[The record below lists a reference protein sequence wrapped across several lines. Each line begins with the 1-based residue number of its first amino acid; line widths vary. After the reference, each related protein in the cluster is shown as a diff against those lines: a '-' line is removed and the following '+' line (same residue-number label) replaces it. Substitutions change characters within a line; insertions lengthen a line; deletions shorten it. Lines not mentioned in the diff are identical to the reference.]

1 MLIDQFGR
9 IIAHSD
15 RSLSGQS
22 EREVYGREFTQLTR
36 FGDQIVFVNVLKTTW
51 KFVTFQPRS
60 VLLAP
65 ISRINT
71 LAVFFFLGIVAV
83 LLVVSY
89 TTTSRIVRPI
99 LKLTEGVERIM
110 AGDYRQHVKIE
121 THDEMKSLADSFN
134 RLSDR
139 MVQIRTDDRFL
150 FLGHIAARMA
160 HEMRK
165 PLHVIH
171 LAAQSMSGKRKFS
184 EKHTHLV
191 LKEVE
196 NADRFLKEILNFAK
210 PDMLNLQKY
219 SLPSLWEKINQK
231 YRLVAEDL
239 EVSLEC
245 RQNNQIPAFYVDI
258 LRLEEAF
265 SNLLDNAFE
274 AIRCTN
280 FLERNGHRVLVEQEY
295 LPGKGVLVSITDT
308 GPGFDEAK
316 LDRMFE
322 PYFTTKTDGTGLG
335 LSIAYRIITA
345 HGAKIDLKNTPSG
358 HGRVE
363 VLFPV

>member
-1 MLIDQFGR
+1 
-9 IIAHSD
+9 
-15 RSLSGQS
+15 
-22 EREVYGREFTQLTR
+22 
-36 FGDQIVFVNVLKTTW
+36 
-51 KFVTFQPRS
+51 
-60 VLLAP
+60 LLAP
-65 ISRINT
+65 ISRTNT
-71 LAVFFFLGIVAV
+71 LAVFFFIGIVAV

-121 THDEMKSLADSFN
+121 TRDEMKSLADSFN

-184 EKHTHLV
+184 EKHTQLV

-219 SLPSLWEKINQK
+219 SLPALWEKINQK

-245 RQNNQIPAFYVDI
+245 RQNNQIPEFYVDI

-274 AIRCTN
+274 AIRCTD

-322 PYFTTKTDGTGLG
+322 PYFTTKSDGTGLG